1 MTDSAHFKNYS
12 TNMNA
17 DGNIY
22 RLNEA
27 SGMNDAEEIDENRR
41 VCSREDLDN
50 TGPHHDTS
58 STREQVERH
67 V

>member
-1 MTDSAHFKNYS
+1 MTDSAHFKNCS
-12 TNMNA
+12 KNMNA
-17 DGNIY
+17 DRNNS

-27 SGMNDAEEIDENRR
+27 SRMNDAEGIDENRR

-50 TGPHHDTS
+50 TSPHHDTS
-58 STREQVERH
+58 PTREHVERH